1 MIQTEDLTKDYA
13 DFRAVDHVSLHVR
26 PGEIY
31 GFLGP
36 NGAGKTT
43 TIRMLIGLLKPTAG
57 RVIIDGHDLAKEP
70 VAAKSVVGFI
80 PDRPYLYEKLTGEE
94 FLRFMAGLYGVNS
107 QKTEERIT
115 ELLRF
120 FDLTDWRQELIES
133 YSHGMKQRLVMSSAL
148 IHQPKAII
156 VDEPMVGLDP
166 RGARLLKDAFRRLAR
181 QGCAL
186 FMSTHTLE
194 VAEQM
199 CDRLAIISQGRIIAE
214 GTMSELRSRAQEPDA
229 AHLEDVFLSLV
240 GGADMEEVI
249 TSLKI

>member
-1 MIQTEDLTKDYA
+1 MIETIDLCKDYSG
-13 DFRAVDHVSLHVR
+13 FKAVDGVSLHVR

-43 TIRMLIGLLKPTAG
+43 TIRMLIGLLHPTAG
-57 RVIIDGHDLAKEP
+57 RVIINGHDLMKEP

-94 FLRFMAGLYGVNS
+94 FLRFMGGLYGVDGDLGG
-107 QKTEERIT
+107 RIT

-120 FDLTDWRQELIES
+120 FDLQDWRQELIQS
-133 YSHGMKQRLVMSSAL
+133 YSHGMKQRLVMASAL
-148 IHQPKAII
+148 IHRPKAII

-166 RGARLLKDAFRRLAR
+166 RGARLLKDAFRNLAR
-181 QGCAL
+181 EGCAI

-194 VAEQM
+194 IAEQM
-199 CDRLAIISQGRIIAE
+199 CDRIAIINCGRIVAT
-214 GTMSELRSRAQEPDA
+214 GTMTELRTSSHAQEN
-229 AHLEDVFLSLV
+229 AHLEEIFLSLC
-240 GGADMEEVI
+240 GTDDMKDI
-249 TSLKI
+249 IQSLKL